1 MKGKTKRVLQVLSIA
16 AGSALVCVP
25 LSQLLFG
32 DNIISTLMGGLI
44 AVYLTVRLVAAVVE
58 KDVNGKLNIFA
69 AVFVTL
75 LMLLA
80 LTGLEKT
87 YDPSYITTTPAVEG
101 VEEPTGSVAAH
112 QDGVT
117 GTEPSTTGYESSSV
131 EESSPLVPSS
141 PSSQLSSL
149 PLEGEEGQ
157 GTVPSV
163 TVEGTVP
170 SGTESSGSLQSV
182 RVPASPVFVSTPKA
196 ELVEVPEAPVFVSG
210 PVVEET
216 EIEEESTVRVPAAPV
231 FVTEPLS
238 AEEEVTETAEAEPVR
253 VPSAPVFVTS
263 EPAASVVTVEETA
276 EAETAEET
284 EPVVIEEVI
293 RIPAVP
299 STSGITVTQTLV
311 DIEDAVP
318 VRVPAAPVFAGVTE
332 TEVRVPS
339 APVFV
344 TDTAAPALVPD
355 TPVFSEK
362 LPVAVLV
369 PEAPSFKPVSQ
380 YLYDIV
386 ETPVVEEEEEDP
398 WADFYFSDEDL
409 DLEDGIYYF
418 SLYINDYLE
427 GDIEVEVLD
436 GEVYISAYELE
447 SYVSGYLEDGS
458 TDRIFANTEEYY
470 SVDYLSS
477 VGVDA
482 WADTSFFECYI
493 YLSSTD
499 MPVTR
504 ISIKGNSSRNVTR
517 PISGAVTV
525 NPVNA
530 YVISSYS
537 LSASTTINSGKGF
550 LSNLRYSLSSSNSV
564 RLWEVF
570 GSFGWSLSG
579 SGNNVNVSF
588 GSYSFYKDFEDLEM
602 RLRFG
607 NVSSDSFS
615 PTGTPIGIR
624 IDKSSSYGSSTSKKR
639 DDQRE
644 ILVEKD
650 SNVVVYNEERE
661 IYRKSLRAG
670 RYILEDFVLYSGSN
684 EIKVVITPLDG
695 SEEKIETFTIKYSSS
710 LLQPGEVYWGAAF
723 AFSRQKVDNSS
734 ERLDWQVDLPYLF
747 GKKMR
752 YDITDFSASAYA
764 NLGIFESLTGN
775 VQVAVKGKRGVFS
788 YKVSAEFTNL
798 NAIGTMKA
806 NVNYSYSTS
815 SSLYVRLSEQFTISS
830 KGFVRGL
837 TVSASYNKANLSAEN
852 GYTVSPSL
860 SLSGAVGIFSWS
872 VGASGTLLPYSWKTS
887 TWMVTPS
894 LSFSLGKISI
904 SVSSTLSGNGSGSF
918 TYSGRISA
926 SMRIG
931 SVSTTA
937 STSGKDT
944 SVSASY
950 SRNNFGLSGRIRTSD
965 VTDWRQYSY
974 GLDFSSSTSLFSYSA
989 SLSTSGKMESISLSG
1004 SMGFSSVFANGLF
1017 SFASSIPSSFL
1028 LIRQK
1033 GALRGNTVSVATA
1046 GSSESTVPSA
1056 YVGNILYRGLSSSGA
1071 QNISIYSQNETGFSS
1086 GTSFDIFIPDTK
1098 TRGYVITLEGES
1110 TYTLSGTVTVGDYIW
1125 RNGSSPLYTVDIDK
1139 NGIISLEATEEYAFT
1154 DSNGIYILS
1163 DLKAGTYGFD
1173 VRADNRWYLYIIT
1186 VTDDLD
1192 PNLVT
1197 MVTEKT
1203 SSALTAPEV
1212 YYGVIE
1218 TMNEREISAD
1228 EFWAELYGE
1237 V

>member
-75 LMLLA
+75 LMLLS
-80 LTGLEKT
+80 LTGVEKT
-87 YDPSYITTTPAVEG
+87 YDPSYITATPQVEG

-157 GTVPSV
+157 GSVPSV
-163 TVEGTVP
+163 TVDGSVP
-170 SGTESSGSLQSV
+170 SGEETSTSLPAV
-182 RVPASPVFVSTPKA
+182 RVPKAPVFAQSPKA
-196 ELVEVPEAPVFVSG
+196 ELVEVPEAPVFVAE
-210 PVVEET
+210 PAVEET
-216 EIEEESTVRVPAAPV
+216 EIEKESTVRVPAAPV

-238 AEEEVTETAEAEPVR
+238 SEAEVTETAEGTDEPETVR

-263 EPAASVVTVEETA
+263 EPVAVIVPAEETA
-276 EAETAEET
+276 QEAVTAEED
-284 EPVVIEEVI
+284 E
-293 RIPAVP
+293 VP
-299 STSGITVTQTLV
+299 SLPLDAPITVTQTLV
-311 DIEDAVP
+311 DIEDD
-318 VRVPAAPVFAGVTE
+318 VTE
-332 TEVRVPS
+332 EVPVRVPS
-339 APVFV
+339 APVFASV
-344 TDTAAPALVPD
+344 AAEEVRVPEA
-355 TPVFSEK
+355 PVFVTLEPQSSLIPDAPSFAEK
-362 LPVAVLV
+362 EPVAVLV
-369 PEAPSFKPVSQ
+369 PSAPSFKPVSQ

-386 ETPVVEEEEEDP
+386 EEPLEEEDP

-427 GDIEVEVLD
+427 GDIEVEVLE

-447 SYVSGYLEDGS
+447 SYISLYLEDES
-458 TDRIFANTEEYY
+458 IDRIFSSTEEYY
-470 SVDYLSS
+470 SIDYLSS
-477 VGVDA
+477 VGVDT

-517 PISGAVTV
+517 PISGAVTI

-579 SGNNVNVSF
+579 SGKNIAFNW
-588 GSYSFYKDFEDLEM
+588 GSYSFYKDFEDSEM

-624 IDKSSSYGSSTSKKR
+624 IDKSSSYGSSTTKKR
-639 DDQRE
+639 DDQKE

-695 SEEKIETFTIKYSSS
+695 SEEKVETFTIKYSSS

-723 AFSRQKVDNSS
+723 AFSRQKVENSS
-734 ERLDWQVDLPYLF
+734 ERLSGQVDLPF
-747 GKKMR
+747 ISGKKLR
-752 YDITDFSASAYA
+752 YDISDFSASAYA
-764 NLGIFESLTGN
+764 NLGILESLSGN

-788 YKVSAEFTNL
+788 YKVSGEFTNL
-798 NAIGTMKA
+798 NALGTLKA

-830 KGFVRGL
+830 QGFVRGL
-837 TVSASYNKANLSAEN
+837 TLSASYNKANLSAEN

-872 VGASGTLLPYSWKTS
+872 VGASGTLLPYSWNTS

-904 SVSSTLSGNGSGSF
+904 SVSSTFSGNGSGRW

-931 SVSTTA
+931 SVSTSA

-944 SVSASY
+944 SLSASY
-950 SRNNFGLSGRIRTSD
+950 SKNNFGLSGRIRTSD

-989 SLSTSGKMESISLSG
+989 SLSSSGAFDSISLSG

-1071 QNISIYSQNETGFSS
+1071 QNISIYSQNEKGFSS
-1086 GTSFDIFIPDTK
+1086 GNSFDIFIPDTK

-1110 TYTLSGTVTVGDYIW
+1110 TYTLSGTVSVGDYIW
-1125 RNGSSPLYTVDIDK
+1125 RNGSSPLYRVDMDK
-1139 NGIISLEATEEYAFT
+1139 NGTVTLEATEEYAFT

-1173 VRADNRWYLYIIT
+1173 VRADNRWYLYIVT

-1197 MVTEKT
+1197 MVTEKET
-1203 SSALTAPEV
+1203 SSLSAPEV